1 MRKNII
7 RRSCGKKKGSV
18 TIEFITVLP
27 LVFFMCLFVW
37 QFFVSGMAVM
47 ETRTLVRD
55 GVRLAAA
62 TNNIEET
69 EEKSKDAFPNTGN
82 YYLSEFDVKILEKD
96 GQVQATAKTKVEYVF
111 LPLPPFTYEYSA
123 KAPLVK

>member
-1 MRKNII
+1 MTGRI
-7 RRSCGKKKGSV
+7 RAKRKGSV
-18 TIEFITVLP
+18 TIEFITILP

-37 QFFVSGMAVM
+37 QFFVAGMAVM

-62 TNNIEET
+62 TNNVEET
-69 EEKSKDAFPNTGN
+69 EKQSKKAFPNTGS
-82 YYLSEFDVKILEKD
+82 YHLSDFEVKILEKD
-96 GQVQATAKTKVEYVF
+96 GQVQATAKTEVEYVF

-123 KAPLVK
+123 KAPLLR